1 MTSSESATPAP
12 VQDHP
17 ALELRIGTADEK
29 ATLSKLTPIT
39 VPNDDLV
46 ETLQKS
52 YPKDKR
58 WKEFRHDF
66 RYIYVINWMYQCRGY
81 IKLASE
87 HFDADLFEIEL
98 FNIVTPPP
106 IDDLSLI
113 LHKARLALISRV
125 HGRKAESLALF
136 ESLFR
141 AHFGI
146 NTPLGGV
153 EATEEDEQLTT
164 DLPTFDDLY
173 IDQKIEI
180 LYILIVKV
188 TQYADFR
195 EYLERNKIAPEFAR
209 PSILFRCSDPN
220 HLGTLEDYLLVFDD
234 TAMYKRIVKVA
245 PLEIPAKRRLSPDN
259 PEEYFGEDA
268 FDAQSVKYEL
278 IYKDAYRLE
287 EFIKELKVNK
297 NKKKNRLL
305 LDVIKKPAA
314 ISNVFDYEIR
324 KRRILMSRKKENE
337 MARLLAT
344 RKKSSRLEAK
354 VKQRAEIEHDRKLRE
369 LEEQQFAPT
378 RRSQRTYNYL
388 ENKIKSDFTAGLSR
402 DERLKLRKGTSKIE
416 ELVDPIIHAPPRVK
430 KSEAPSSFT
439 ETPVAESLDVI
450 VPVEDDT
457 INSISLPDLDPQG
470 QSEGFEN
477 GSESAEGQ
485 SPGILNPNVLEDES
499 KLNDDILKSE
509 AAHKNE
515 KVHEDENGA

>member
-1 MTSSESATPAP
+1 MTSSKSATPAP
-12 VQDHP
+12 INDHP
-17 ALELRIGTADEK
+17 ALELRIGTPDEK
-29 ATLSKLTPIT
+29 ATLSKLTPISL
-39 VPNDDLV
+39 PNDDLV
-46 ETLQKS
+46 ESLQKS

-58 WKEFRHDF
+58 WREFRNDY

-98 FNIVTPPP
+98 FNIVNPPP
-106 IDDLSLI
+106 IDDLSLV
-113 LHKARLALISRV
+113 LHKARLALVSRV
-125 HGRKAESLALF
+125 HGRKAESLAVF
-136 ESLFR
+136 ESLYR
-141 AHFGI
+141 SHFGI
-146 NTPLGGV
+146 NTPLGGL
-153 EATEEDEQLTT
+153 EESEENEHMTT

-173 IDQKIEI
+173 IDEKIEI
-180 LYILIVKV
+180 LYSLIFKV

-209 PSILFRCSDPN
+209 PSLLYRAFDPKQP
-220 HLGTLEDYLLVFDD
+220 GTLEDYLLVFDG

-245 PLEIPAKRRLSPDN
+245 PLEIPAKRRLSPED

-268 FDAQSVKYEL
+268 FDAQSIKYEL
-278 IYKDAYRLE
+278 IYKDVFRLE
-287 EFIKELKVNK
+287 ELIEELKINR

-354 VKQRAEIEHDRKLRE
+354 IKQRAEIEQERKLRE
-369 LEEQQFAPT
+369 LEEQQYAPT

-430 KSEAPSSFT
+430 KIETVQEIPDIPATESIQEVDVELPAEADATGGIPT
-439 ETPVAESLDVI
+439 ELQDSNSHDLTMDV
-450 VPVEDDT
+450 
-457 INSISLPDLDPQG
+457 
-470 QSEGFEN
+470 EN
-477 GSESAEGQ
+477 GSDLIEVGLNNDEE
-485 SPGILNPNVLEDES
+485 PGSTIDEP
-499 KLNDDILKSE
+499 KLNDDSLT
-509 AAHKNE
+509 A
-515 KVHEDENGA
+515 ENGAQTE